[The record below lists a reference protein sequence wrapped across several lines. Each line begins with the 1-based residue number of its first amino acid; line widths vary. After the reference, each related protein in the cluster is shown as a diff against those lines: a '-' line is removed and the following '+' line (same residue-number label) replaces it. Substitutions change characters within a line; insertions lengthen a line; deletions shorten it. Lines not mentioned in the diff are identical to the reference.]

1 MYNDMQKIEPKE
13 WIGWG
18 LTIIIS
24 ILAAWMSMSGRVYS
38 TESQLNVLEKRI
50 EIMERSYDR
59 QVEINEKLDDQYNQI
74 ITTLTEIKGAMNL
87 KADKKLID

>member
-13 WIGWG
+13 WIGWS

-24 ILAAWMSMSGRVYS
+24 ILAAWMSMSGRVYG

-59 QVEINEKLDDQYNQI
+59 QVEINEKLDEQYNKI

>member
-1 MYNDMQKIEPKE
+1 
-13 WIGWG
+13 
-18 LTIIIS
+18 
-24 ILAAWMSMSGRVYS
+24 MSMSGRVYG

-59 QVEINEKLDDQYNQI
+59 QVEINEKLDEQYNKI